1 MRSDNS
7 VADQQPMWSVLRGA
21 KRALFGIGALSA
33 AINFLVLGGS
43 IYMMLVYDRV
53 LPSHSVVTLVGL
65 LVLVLAVYAIQ
76 AGFEILRANML
87 GDIAADFSSS
97 LRPRLSRLTHK
108 MAIERPALAASSSPL
123 RDLDQ
128 VQGFIAGPG
137 PAALIDLPWIVFFLF
152 VLSLLHVWLG
162 VTALAGALV
171 LVALT
176 WATDKVN
183 RTAVRRL
190 TALGIRRNRVSES
203 HRIHAEVIAALGMRD
218 RMIKSEAKS
227 ADEFT
232 SSQRELNELN
242 TRFAVITRTSRMVL
256 QSLILTVGALL
267 VLEGKAT
274 GGVIFASAILSGR
287 ALAPVDQAL
296 AQWRGFVAARASWA
310 RLDLLLANSPEEPVR
325 VALPPPAKSL
335 RLEKVEVSPPG
346 IDRLTV
352 EGVSFQLSTGS
363 VLGIIGVSAAGKSSL
378 VRAIVG
384 AWPIKSGE
392 VRIDGAAKD
401 QWDAD
406 ELGRYIGYLPQAV
419 EMFDGTVAYN
429 IARCDHSASSEAVI
443 EAAKA
448 AGVHELILALPE
460 GYQFDVGEGGMN
472 LSAGQRQRIGLARA
486 LFGNPFLIVLDEPN
500 SNLDVAGEKALL
512 DSLRKQRERGAIVL
526 VVAHRRNVLECATHL
541 LVLDSGKAR
550 DFGSRDDVL
559 KRLAA
564 QASEQKRKNTVNA

>member
-1 MRSDNS
+1 MRPEDLSSD
-7 VADQQPMWSVLRGA
+7 QRPMWSILRGA

-33 AINFLVLGGS
+33 AINVLVLGGS

-53 LPSHSVVTLVGL
+53 LPSHSIVTLVGL
-65 LVLVLAVYAIQ
+65 LILVLAVYAIQ

-87 GDIAADFSSS
+87 GDIAADFSAS
-97 LRPRLSRLTHK
+97 LRPRLSRLTHQ
-108 MAIERPALAASSSPL
+108 MAIEKPAVAANNSPL

-128 VQGFIAGPG
+128 VQSFIAGPG

-152 VLSLLHVWLG
+152 VLSVLHVWLG
-162 VTALAGALV
+162 VTAFVGALV

-183 RTAVRRL
+183 RHAVKRL
-190 TALGIRRNRVSES
+190 TTLGIRRNRLGETY
-203 HRIHAEVIAALGMRD
+203 RMHAEVIAALGMRD
-218 RMIKSEAKS
+218 RMIKHASSS
-227 ADEFT
+227 AAAFT
-232 SSQRELNELN
+232 SSQRDLNELN

-267 VLEGKAT
+267 VLKGEAT

-296 AQWRGFVAARASWA
+296 AQWRSFVAARASWA
-310 RLDLLLANSPEEPVR
+310 RLDLLLAHSPEDPVR
-325 VALPPPAKSL
+325 VALPAPANSL
-335 RLEKVEVSPPG
+335 RVEKLEVSPPG
-346 IDRLTV
+346 IERLTV
-352 EGVSFQLSTGS
+352 DGVSFELKAGS

-392 VRIDGAAKD
+392 VRIDGAAKE

-406 ELGRYIGYLPQAV
+406 DLGQHIGYLPQAV

-429 IARCDHSASSEAVI
+429 IARCDESASSESVI

-448 AGVHELILALPE
+448 AGVHELILALPD

-486 LFGNPFLIVLDEPN
+486 MFGQPFLIVLDEPN
-500 SNLDVAGEKALL
+500 SNLDVAGEKALV
-512 DSLRKQRERGAIVL
+512 DCLRKQRERGAIVL
-526 VVAHRRNVLECATHL
+526 IVAHRHNVLECATHL
-541 LVLDSGKAR
+541 LVLDSGKVR
-550 DFGSRDDVL
+550 DFGPRNDVL
-559 KRLAA
+559 ARLSS
-564 QASEQKRKNTVNA
+564 QASEQTRKTTVNV

>member
-1 MRSDNS
+1 MISDKFT
-7 VADQQPMWSVLRGA
+7 VDQRPMWTILRGA

-33 AINFLVLGGS
+33 AINVLVLGGS

-53 LPSHSVVTLVGL
+53 LPSHSVVTLIGL
-65 LVLVLAVYAIQ
+65 LILVLAVYAIQ

-87 GDIAADFSSS
+87 GDIAADFSAS
-97 LRPRLSRLTHK
+97 LRPRVSRLTHR
-108 MAIERPALAASSSPL
+108 MALEKPTLAANNSPL

-128 VQGFIAGPG
+128 VQSFIAGPG

-162 VTALAGALV
+162 VTALVGALV

-176 WATDKVN
+176 WITDKVN
-183 RTAVRRL
+183 RHAVQRL
-190 TALGIRRNRVSES
+190 TALGIRRNRNGETY
-203 HRIHAEVIAALGMRD
+203 RIHAEVIAALGMRD
-218 RMIKSEAKS
+218 RMIKNASSS

-232 SSQRELNELN
+232 ASQRELNELN
-242 TRFAVITRTSRMVL
+242 SRFAVITRTSRMVL

-267 VLEGKAT
+267 VLDGQAT

-296 AQWRGFVAARASWA
+296 AQWRGFVAARESWA
-310 RLDLLLANSPEEPVR
+310 RLDMLLAHSPAEPMR
-325 VALPPPAKSL
+325 VALPPPAHSL
-335 RLEKVEVSPPG
+335 RLEKLEVSPPG
-346 IDRLTV
+346 MERVTV
-352 EGVSFQLSTGS
+352 DGVSFNLEAGS
-363 VLGIIGVSAAGKSSL
+363 VLGIIGASAAGKSSL

-406 ELGRYIGYLPQAV
+406 DLGRHIGYLPQAV
-419 EMFDGTVAYN
+419 EMFEGSVAYN
-429 IARCDHSASSEAVI
+429 ISRCDESASSESVI

-448 AGVHELILALPE
+448 AGVHELILSLPD

-486 LFGNPFLIVLDEPN
+486 MFGNPFLIVLDEPN
-500 SNLDVAGEKALL
+500 SNLDVAGEMALL
-512 DSLRKQRERGAIVL
+512 QSLRMQRERGAIVII
-526 VVAHRRNVLECATHL
+526 VAHRHNVLECTTHL
-541 LVLDSGKAR
+541 LVLDSGKVR
-550 DFGSRDDVL
+550 DFGTRDDIL
-559 KRLAA
+559 ARLSR
-564 QASEQKRKNTVNA
+564 QASEQNRKTSVNV